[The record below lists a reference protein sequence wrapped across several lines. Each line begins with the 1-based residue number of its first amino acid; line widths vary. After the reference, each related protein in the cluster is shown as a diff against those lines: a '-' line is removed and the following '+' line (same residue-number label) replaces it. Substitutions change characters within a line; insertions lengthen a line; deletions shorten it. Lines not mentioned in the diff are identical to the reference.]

1 MASVDPGADAQAKQQ
16 SAAQASLQALSSEAF
31 SAFHESPPWEGRR
44 RDRYYT
50 FAAVFIALA
59 VFAWAFLS
67 LTADRTDAAP
77 YTEQRFC
84 CSHLLATLAEV
95 SNLSLAPCNSFFDFA
110 CFRRTGIE
118 RLNITLKNLLS
129 DVVSPVLHGIAR
141 EPVSDVLRL
150 FHAGCTRTAVDTGL
164 TLAEAVRDF
173 IATLRL
179 RVPVPST
186 DMLTLL
192 GGLATP
198 ATDGAMRVLEALIA
212 PERSAV
218 AMAYLVLRAMEG
230 LYELAFLTAAHPPE
244 SSANGQYCDEKTESL
259 RALWAMATFERLK
272 SPRRNVYLSQ
282 KVKHMLQDLKLQP
295 FPDDVDEVAADMEK
309 LPEMTPVYWTNVLA
323 VRSHTQRLVLKR
335 ASIDAGSWWTLDRGL
350 YEVNASVR
358 GDALYVSGALYSML
372 PSKNDSDV
380 FVNIALVGAH
390 VANALWRQVFL
401 LNSVSQ
407 RSRESLARFKTC
419 AINRLGERATGLEF
433 AMLAIHSAAE
443 GAKSAGWHDRVV
455 PWGTTTF
462 SASQVFYMTYFV
474 SNVCAFQAWNDRVQR
489 HSAPRALVHAASA
502 RFCSGLRVQRTRT
515 VSR

>member
-1 MASVDPGADAQAKQQ
+1 
-16 SAAQASLQALSSEAF
+16 
-31 SAFHESPPWEGRR
+31 
-44 RDRYYT
+44 
-50 FAAVFIALA
+50 
-59 VFAWAFLS
+59 
-67 LTADRTDAAP
+67 
-77 YTEQRFC
+77 
-84 CSHLLATLAEV
+84 
-95 SNLSLAPCNSFFDFA
+95 
-110 CFRRTGIE
+110 
-118 RLNITLKNLLS
+118 
-129 DVVSPVLHGIAR
+129 
-141 EPVSDVLRL
+141 
-150 FHAGCTRTAVDTGL
+150 
-164 TLAEAVRDF
+164 
-173 IATLRL
+173 
-179 RVPVPST
+179 
-186 DMLTLL
+186 MLTLL
-192 GGLATP
+192 GGMQLQYGIAVGVDIAFTLALKRKPAILDVTALNVNRLNEYNAQLVLQASNP
-198 ATDGAMRVLEALIA
+198 LLKTATTINELVNLYKDLAKWSDLPSATADWHGRHRSSSRQMSDVETILSHWKPFLTSAGVLKRTSALSIHATDGAMRVLEALVA

-244 SSANGQYCDEKTESL
+244 SSANGQHCDEKTESL
-259 RALWAMATFERLK
+259 RALWAMAMFERLK
-272 SPRRNVYLSQ
+272 SPLRNVYLSQVFSLMVAVVSDQVSRLGIAGTDVQ

-295 FPDDVDEVAADMEK
+295 FPDAVDEVAADMEK

-474 SNVCAFQAWNDRVQR
+474 SNVCAFQRGTIEYNDTLRLGHWYMRRVADFVQAFECR
-489 HSAPRALVHAASA
+489 ELVPLADNTCSLMEA
-502 RFCSGLRVQRTRT
+502 RD
-515 VSR
+515 